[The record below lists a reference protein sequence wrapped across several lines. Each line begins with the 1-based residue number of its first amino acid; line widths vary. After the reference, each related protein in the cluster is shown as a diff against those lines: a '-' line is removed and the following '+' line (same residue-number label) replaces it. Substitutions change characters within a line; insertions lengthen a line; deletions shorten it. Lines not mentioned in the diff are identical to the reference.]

1 MRLLDA
7 TLEGE
12 MENWREEQVF
22 EEQRGAAGATAPFL
36 QSAVRQAGELS
47 EQDEEKTLS
56 ESLLTTLTLSS
67 QL

>member
-22 EEQRGAAGATAPFL
+22 EQQRGAAGGTAPFL
-36 QSAVRQAGELS
+36 QSAVRQAGGLS
-47 EQDEEKTLS
+47 QQDEEKTLS